1 MAQPCHPRRHRSES
15 HGGQQLL
22 RIQYIMFEHQ
32 DVLAAL
38 NGKLSLPG
46 KIEYVHELLKGRF
59 DFIDRISVAVY
70 DPKTDLLKTFV
81 HSSDDENP
89 LVLYSAKLADSASMQ
104 EILKVGRPRV
114 LNDLDIFSNV
124 QAEHARRIAALRY
137 KSSYTMPMFLNGE
150 FFGFLFFNSHRRDV
164 FDEATLH
171 YLDVVGH
178 LVSLLVIHDMSRTRS
193 LYAIVKT
200 AANMALHRD
209 VETGAHLDRMSNY
222 ARLIAKEVAKKY
234 RLNDELVEH
243 IFLFSPLHDI
253 GKIGISDSIL
263 LKPGKL
269 TEAEFD
275 TMKTHAAKGGEII
288 DMMLKNLGLDEFPH
302 AEILR
307 NIALYHHE
315 ALNGSGYNAMMDEEI
330 PIEAKIVAVAD
341 VFDALTSVRPYK
353 EAWSND
359 RAFTYLQSMAGTKFD
374 SDCVAALI
382 NCRGEV
388 EATQKRFKEDH
399 LG

>member
-1 MAQPCHPRRHRSES
+1 
-15 HGGQQLL
+15 
-22 RIQYIMFEHQ
+22 MFEHQ

-38 NGKLSLPG
+38 NGKLPLRE
-46 KIEYVHELLKGRF
+46 KIGYVHGLLKDRF
-59 DFIDRISVAVY
+59 DFIDRISVALY

-81 HSSDDENP
+81 DSSEDELP
-89 LVLYSAKLADSASMQ
+89 LVLYSAKLAGSESMQ

-114 LNDLDIFSNV
+114 VNDLDLFNNV
-124 QAEHARRIAALRY
+124 PAEHRRRIAAMQY
-137 KSSYTMPMFLNGE
+137 KSSYTMPMFQNGE
-150 FFGFLFFNSHRRDV
+150 FFGFLFFNSHLKNV
-164 FDEATLH
+164 FDEKVLH
-171 YLDVVGH
+171 YLDMVGH
-178 LVSLLVIHDMSRTRS
+178 LLSLLVIHELSTTRS

-200 AANMALHRD
+200 AANITLHRD

-234 RLNDELVEH
+234 KLNDELVEH

-269 TEAEFD
+269 TDSEFD
-275 TMKTHAAKGGEII
+275 IMKTHASKGGEII
-288 DMMLKNLGLDEFPH
+288 DMMLKNLGLNEFPH

-315 ALNGSGYNAMMDEEI
+315 AINGSGYNGLTDEDI
-330 PIEAKIVAVAD
+330 PIEAKIVAVSD
-341 VFDALTSVRPYK
+341 VFDALTSARPYK

-359 RAFTYLQSMAGTKFD
+359 RAFIFLQSMAGTKFD
-374 SDCVAALI
+374 IDCVAALV
-382 NCRGEV
+382 NCRDEV
-388 EATQKRFKEDH
+388 EAIQKRFQEDH

>member
-1 MAQPCHPRRHRSES
+1 
-15 HGGQQLL
+15 
-22 RIQYIMFEHQ
+22 MFEHQ

-38 NGKLSLPG
+38 NGKLPLPD
-46 KIEYVHELLKGRF
+46 KIAYVHGLLKDRF
-59 DFIDRISVAVY
+59 DFIDRISVAIY
-70 DPKTDLLKTFV
+70 DPKTDLLKTCL
-81 HSSDDENP
+81 HSGDGENP
-89 LVLYSAKLADSASMQ
+89 LVLYSAKLADSESMQ
-104 EILKVGRPRV
+104 EILKAGRPRV
-114 LNDLDIFSNV
+114 VNDLDIFSNV
-124 QAEHARRIAALRY
+124 QAEHARRIAAQKY
-137 KSSYTMPMFLNGE
+137 KSSYTMPMFLNGD
-150 FFGFLFFNSHRRDV
+150 FFGFLFFNSHRKNV
-164 FDEATLH
+164 FNETALH

-178 LVSLLVIHDMSRTRS
+178 LVSLLVIHDMSTTRS

-200 AANMALHRD
+200 AANITLHRD

-269 TEAEFD
+269 TESEFN
-275 TMKTHAAKGGEII
+275 TMKTHASKGGEIV

-315 ALNGSGYNAMMDEEI
+315 AINGSGYNGLMDEDI

-353 EAWSND
+353 EAWSID
-359 RAFTYLQSMAGTKFD
+359 RAFLFLQSMAGTKFD
-374 SDCVAALI
+374 IDCVNALI
-382 NCRGEV
+382 TCRAEV
-388 EATQKRFKEDH
+388 EFIQRRFKEDH
-399 LG
+399 IG

>member
-1 MAQPCHPRRHRSES
+1 
-15 HGGQQLL
+15 
-22 RIQYIMFEHQ
+22 MFEHQ
-32 DVLAAL
+32 DVLSAL
-38 NGKLSLPG
+38 NGKLPLPQ
-46 KIEYVHELLKGRF
+46 KIEHVHALLKDRF
-59 DFIDRISVAVY
+59 DFIDRISVAIY
-70 DPKTDLLKTFV
+70 EPKTDLLKTFV
-81 HSSDDENP
+81 QSSEGENP
-89 LVLYSAKLADSASMQ
+89 LVLYSAKLADSGTLQ

-114 LNDLDIFSNV
+114 VNDLDIFSHV
-124 QAEHARRIAALRY
+124 QAEHARRIAALQY
-137 KSSYTMPMFLNGE
+137 KSSYTMPMFMNGE
-150 FFGFLFFNSHRRDV
+150 FFGFLFFNSHRKNV
-164 FDEATLH
+164 FDDTTLH
-171 YLDVVGH
+171 YLDMVGH
-178 LVSLLVIHDMSRTRS
+178 LLSLLVIHDMSTTRN

-200 AANMALHRD
+200 AANITLHRD

-253 GKIGISDSIL
+253 GKIGISDGIL
-263 LKPGKL
+263 LKQGKL
-269 TEAEFD
+269 TESEFD

-288 DMMLKNLGLDEFPH
+288 DMMLANLGLDEFPH

-315 ALNGSGYNAMMDEEI
+315 AINGSGYNGLMDEEI

-359 RAFTYLQSMAGTKFD
+359 RAFLFLQSMAGTKFD

-382 NCRGEV
+382 NCRDAV
-388 EATQKRFKEDH
+388 EAIQERFKEDY

>member
-1 MAQPCHPRRHRSES
+1 
-15 HGGQQLL
+15 
-22 RIQYIMFEHQ
+22 MFEHQ

-38 NGKLSLPG
+38 NGKLPLPE
-46 KIEYVHELLKGRF
+46 KIEFVHALLKDRF
-59 DFIDRISVAVY
+59 DFIDRISVAIY
-70 DPKTDLLKTFV
+70 EPKTDLLKTYL
-81 HSSDDENP
+81 HSGSGDNP
-89 LVLYSAKLADSASMQ
+89 LVLYSAKLSESSSMK

-114 LNDLDIFSNV
+114 VNDLDIFKNAP
-124 QAEHARRIAALRY
+124 AEHARRIAAQQYR
-137 KSSYTMPMFLNGE
+137 SSYTMPMFLNGD
-150 FFGFLFFNSHRRDV
+150 FFGFLFFNSHQKNV
-164 FDEATLH
+164 FVENVLH
-171 YLDVVGH
+171 YLDMVGH
-178 LVSLLVIHDMSRTRS
+178 LVSLLVINEMSKTRS

-200 AANMALHRD
+200 AANITLHRD

-275 TMKTHAAKGGEII
+275 TMKTHASKGGEIV

-315 ALNGSGYNAMMDEEI
+315 AINGSGYNGMTDQDI
-330 PIEAKIVAVAD
+330 PIEAKIVAVSD

-353 EAWSND
+353 EAWSNE
-359 RAFTYLQSMAGTKFD
+359 RAFIFLQSMAGTKFD
-374 SDCVAALI
+374 TDCVSALVR
-382 NCRGEV
+382 CRDEV
-388 EATQKRFKEDH
+388 EAIQQRFKEDH
-399 LG
+399 IG

>member
-1 MAQPCHPRRHRSES
+1 
-15 HGGQQLL
+15 
-22 RIQYIMFEHQ
+22 MFEHQ

-38 NGKLSLPG
+38 NGKLPLPK
-46 KIEYVHELLKGRF
+46 KIELIHGLLKERF
-59 DFIDRISVAVY
+59 AFISRISVAIY
-70 DPKTDLLKTFV
+70 DPKTDLLKTYLQ
-81 HSSDDENP
+81 SGSDQNA
-89 LVLYSAKLADSASMQ
+89 LTLYSAKLADSESMR

-114 LNDLDIFSNV
+114 VNDLDIFSHV
-124 QAEHARRIAALRY
+124 TATHARRIAAQKY
-137 KSSYTMPMFLNGE
+137 QSSYTMPMFLNGD
-150 FFGFLFFNSHRRDV
+150 FFGFLFFNSHSKNV
-164 FDEATLH
+164 FNETVLH
-171 YLDVVGH
+171 YLDMVGH
-178 LVSLLVIHDMSRTRS
+178 LLSLLVIHEMSTTRS

-200 AANMALHRD
+200 AANITLHRD

-222 ARLIAKEVAKKY
+222 ARVIAREVAKKY
-234 RLNDELVEH
+234 QLNDELVEH

-275 TMKTHAAKGGEII
+275 TMKTHASKGGEIV

-315 ALNGSGYNAMMDEEI
+315 AINGSGYNGMMDGEI
-330 PIEAKIVAVAD
+330 PIEAKIVAVSD

-359 RAFTYLQSMAGTKFD
+359 RAFMFLKSMAGTKFD
-374 SDCVAALI
+374 IDCVAALI
-382 NCRGEV
+382 KCRDQV
-388 EATQKRFKEDH
+388 EAIQQRFREDH

>member
-1 MAQPCHPRRHRSES
+1 
-15 HGGQQLL
+15 
-22 RIQYIMFEHQ
+22 MFEHQ

-38 NGKLSLPG
+38 NGKLPLPE
-46 KIEYVHELLKGRF
+46 KIEYVHGLLKDRF
-59 DFIDRISVAVY
+59 DFIDRISVAIY

-81 HSSDDENP
+81 HSSDGENP

-104 EILKVGRPRV
+104 EILKAGRPRV
-114 LNDLDIFSNV
+114 VNDLDIFSNV
-124 QAEHARRIAALRY
+124 QAEHARRIAALQY

-150 FFGFLFFNSHRRDV
+150 FFGFLFFNSHRKNV
-164 FDEATLH
+164 FDETTLH
-171 YLDVVGH
+171 YLDMVGH
-178 LVSLLVIHDMSRTRS
+178 LLSLLVIHDMSTSRS
-193 LYAIVKT
+193 LLAIVKT
-200 AANMALHRD
+200 AANITRHRD

-234 RLNDELVEH
+234 RLNDDLVEH
-243 IFLFSPLHDI
+243 IFLFSSLHDI

-269 TEAEFD
+269 TETEFD
-275 TMKTHAAKGGEII
+275 TMKTHAMIGGEIV
-288 DMMLKNLGLDEFPH
+288 DTMLKNLGLNEFPH

-315 ALNGSGYNAMMDEEI
+315 AINGSGYNGLMDEEI

-359 RAFTYLQSMAGTKFD
+359 RAFMFLQSLAGTKFD

-382 NCRGEV
+382 HCRDEV
-388 EATQKRFKEDH
+388 EAIQKRFKEDH

>member
-1 MAQPCHPRRHRSES
+1 
-15 HGGQQLL
+15 
-22 RIQYIMFEHQ
+22 MFEHQ
-32 DVLAAL
+32 DVLSAL
-38 NGKLSLPG
+38 NGKLPLSE
-46 KIEYVHELLKGRF
+46 KIEYVHGLLKDRF
-59 DFIDRISVAVY
+59 EFIDRVSVAVY

-89 LVLYSAKLADSASMQ
+89 LALYSAKLADSESMQ

-114 LNDLDIFSNV
+114 VNDLDIFNNV
-124 QAEHARRIAALRY
+124 PAAHARRIAALSY
-137 KSSYTMPMFLNGE
+137 KSSYTMPMFLNGD
-150 FFGFLFFNSHRRDV
+150 FFGFLFFNSHRKNV

-171 YLDVVGH
+171 YLDMVGH
-178 LVSLLVIHDMSRTRS
+178 LVSLLVIHEMSTTRS

-200 AANMALHRD
+200 AANITLHRD

-234 RLNDELVEH
+234 KLNDELVEH

-269 TEAEFD
+269 TETEFD
-275 TMKTHAAKGGEII
+275 TMKTHALKGGEIV

-315 ALNGSGYNAMMDEEI
+315 AINGSGYNGLTDQEI
-330 PIEAKIVAVAD
+330 PVEAKIVAVAD

-359 RAFTYLQSMAGTKFD
+359 RAFLFLQSMAGTKFD
-374 SDCVAALI
+374 TDCVAALI
-382 NCRGEV
+382 NCRDEV
-388 EATQKRFKEDH
+388 EAIQKRFQEDH

>member
-1 MAQPCHPRRHRSES
+1 
-15 HGGQQLL
+15 
-22 RIQYIMFEHQ
+22 MFEHQ
-32 DVLAAL
+32 DVLSAL
-38 NGKLSLPG
+38 NGKLPLSE
-46 KIEYVHELLKGRF
+46 KIEYVHGLLKDRF
-59 DFIDRISVAVY
+59 DFIDRVSVAIY

-89 LVLYSAKLADSASMQ
+89 LALYSAKLADSESMQ

-114 LNDLDIFSNV
+114 VNDLDIFSNIS
-124 QAEHARRIAALRY
+124 AAHARRIAALSY
-137 KSSYTMPMFLNGE
+137 KSSYTMPMFLNGD
-150 FFGFLFFNSHRRDV
+150 FFGFLFFNSHRKNV

-171 YLDVVGH
+171 YLDMVGH
-178 LVSLLVIHDMSRTRS
+178 LVSLLVIHEMSTTRS

-200 AANMALHRD
+200 AANITLHRD

-269 TEAEFD
+269 TDTEFD
-275 TMKTHAAKGGEII
+275 IMKTHASKGGEII

-315 ALNGSGYNAMMDEEI
+315 AINGSGYNGLMDQEI
-330 PIEAKIVAVAD
+330 PVEAKIVAVSD
-341 VFDALTSVRPYK
+341 VFDALTSIRPYK

-359 RAFTYLQSMAGTKFD
+359 RAFLFLQSMAGTKFD
-374 SDCVAALI
+374 TDCVAALI
-382 NCRGEV
+382 SCRDEV
-388 EATQKRFKEDH
+388 EAIQKRFQEDH